1 MGVVLAH
8 ATSSGP
14 MPNACFQAFQGSYY
28 MLSGFS
34 RCSVLPKLSCCLL
47 PSRGKGLGW
56 GWGGGGHD
64 DAHCRLHHL
73 QPFKLFRVSVLPKLF
88 HVACFQN
95 GGVWGGVG
103 VKH

>member
-1 MGVVLAH
+1 M
-8 ATSSGP
+8 
-14 MPNACFQAFQGSYY
+14 F
-28 MLSGFS
+28 SGFS
-34 RCSVLPKLSCCLL
+34 GFILHVIRLSTVFSAPKAFVLPASKAGV
-47 PSRGKGLGW
+47 RGWGG